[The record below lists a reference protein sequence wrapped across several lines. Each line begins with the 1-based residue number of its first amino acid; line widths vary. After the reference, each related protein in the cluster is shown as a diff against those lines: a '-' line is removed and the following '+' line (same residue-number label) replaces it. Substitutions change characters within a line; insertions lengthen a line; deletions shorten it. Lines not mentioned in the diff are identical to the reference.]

1 MMANLFNKLIYS
13 AALAALILTASAAN
27 AGDLSADEYLS
38 LKRSSG
44 ASASMLSAAKN
55 HSAAYIGRT
64 LDLAGVVSGVAS
76 IGGNISFIFDV
87 NGESLII
94 RAKELPECIANG
106 SAVRALVKIGP
117 ESVAGLTDLE
127 LVCALYEHS
136 VSAREKELKEL
147 AEKKAAS
154 AKRRVDRTSSPKTL
168 RSAGSGRGARLSSRA
183 MQVYD
188 PYRLA
193 VASFNPNLSSA
204 QVEEITK
211 SILAYSEKYG
221 VDPRLVI
228 ALIIAESGFRP
239 NATSRAG
246 AQGLCQLMPGTARGL
261 GVKNAYDPEQ
271 NIQGSIKLIKGH
283 LDKYGDLALALSAY
297 NAGAGAVKKH
307 GGVPP
312 YKETRNYIRKVT
324 QIYNALCGKK

>member
-1 MMANLFNKLIYS
+1 
-13 AALAALILTASAAN
+13 
-27 AGDLSADEYLS
+27 
-38 LKRSSG
+38 
-44 ASASMLSAAKN
+44 
-55 HSAAYIGRT
+55 
-64 LDLAGVVSGVAS
+64 
-76 IGGNISFIFDV
+76 
-87 NGESLII
+87 
-94 RAKELPECIANG
+94 
-106 SAVRALVKIGP
+106 
-117 ESVAGLTDLE
+117 
-127 LVCALYEHS
+127 
-136 VSAREKELKEL
+136 
-147 AEKKAAS
+147 
-154 AKRRVDRTSSPKTL
+154 
-168 RSAGSGRGARLSSRA
+168 